1 LQGIL
6 WALTGISFLFGLF
19 RLYVQFASFRRF
31 FIDDF
36 LVIFAWTII
45 LTAAIIWQVE
55 GKVLYELYAISAGL
69 EEITPAFLPRYNT
82 FMRFLAPLE
91 ILFYSGLWCIKFS
104 FPTFFYRLSCKVK
117 SLRIWWYLVTV
128 VTVGVY
134 ITSVGDVE

>member
-1 LQGIL
+1 
-6 WALTGISFLFGLF
+6 
-19 RLYVQFASFRRF
+19 
-31 FIDDF
+31 